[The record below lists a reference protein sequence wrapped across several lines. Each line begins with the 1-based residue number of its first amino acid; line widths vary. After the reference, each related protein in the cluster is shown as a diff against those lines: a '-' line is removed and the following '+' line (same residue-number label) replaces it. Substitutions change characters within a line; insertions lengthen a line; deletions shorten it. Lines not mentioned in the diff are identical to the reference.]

1 MATNTGA
8 SGWLRGKVKAVT
20 SGDCLLI
27 MGSTKAE
34 IPPEKSIT
42 LSYLMAPR
50 LVRFNLR
57 VMKSLL
63 VMQDIVWPFHLT
75 LILNLVEVIGLLLN
89 FQPRNIYLHQ
99 L

>member
-1 MATNTGA
+1 MAATTGP

-50 LVRFNLR
+50 LVRFSFFTCL
-57 VMKSLL
+57 MKGDAETELL
-63 VMQDIVWPFHLT
+63 IFVTQDIIIF
-75 LILNLVEVIGLLLN
+75 
-89 FQPRNIYLHQ
+89 
-99 L
+99 

>member
-1 MATNTGA
+1 MASNTGA

-50 LVRFNLR
+50 LVR
-57 VMKSLL
+57 
-63 VMQDIVWPFHLT
+63 
-75 LILNLVEVIGLLLN
+75 LNLHLMISMLVL
-89 FQPRNIYLHQ
+89 
-99 L
+99 

>member
-1 MATNTGA
+1 MKFCFLLIANLGAIMAASTGA
-8 SGWLRGKVKAVT
+8 SGWLRCKGKDVT

-50 LVRFNLR
+50 LVR
-57 VMKSLL
+57 VSLH
-63 VMQDIVWPFHLT
+63 F
-75 LILNLVEVIGLLLN
+75 
-89 FQPRNIYLHQ
+89 
-99 L
+99 

>member
-1 MATNTGA
+1 
-8 SGWLRGKVKAVT
+8 VT

-50 LVRFNLR
+50 LVR
-57 VMKSLL
+57 
-63 VMQDIVWPFHLT
+63 
-75 LILNLVEVIGLLLN
+75 LNLHLMISMLVL
-89 FQPRNIYLHQ
+89 
-99 L
+99 

>member
-1 MATNTGA
+1 MAA

-50 LVRFNLR
+50 LVRFLLHLT
-57 VMKSLL
+57 KSLAGNDD
-63 VMQDIVWPFHLT
+63 VVQHF
-75 LILNLVEVIGLLLN
+75 NLLSVFISAINLEEVIG
-89 FQPRNIYLHQ
+89 
-99 L
+99 

>member
-1 MATNTGA
+1 MKLCFLLIANIGAIMAASTGA
-8 SGWLRGKVKAVT
+8 SGWLRGKVKAMT

-50 LVRFNLR
+50 LVR
-57 VMKSLL
+57 VSLH
-63 VMQDIVWPFHLT
+63 F
-75 LILNLVEVIGLLLN
+75 
-89 FQPRNIYLHQ
+89 
-99 L
+99 

>member
-1 MATNTGA
+1 M
-8 SGWLRGKVKAVT
+8 KAVT

-50 LVRFNLR
+50 LVRYNLC
-57 VMKSLL
+57 VMKVFLGNVGYRL
-63 VMQDIVWPFHLT
+63 AV
-75 LILNLVEVIGLLLN
+75 
-89 FQPRNIYLHQ
+89 
-99 L
+99 